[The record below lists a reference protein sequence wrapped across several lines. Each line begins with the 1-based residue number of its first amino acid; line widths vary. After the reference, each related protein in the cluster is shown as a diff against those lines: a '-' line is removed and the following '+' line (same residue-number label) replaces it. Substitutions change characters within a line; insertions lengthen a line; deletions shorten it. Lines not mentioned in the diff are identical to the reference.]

1 MWGGGDSKE
10 LKMKVWRSIRLDE
23 DDGDDDEEDDD
34 VKHVLKLMLISS
46 ESE

>member
-1 MWGGGDSKE
+1 
-10 LKMKVWRSIRLDE
+10 LDE